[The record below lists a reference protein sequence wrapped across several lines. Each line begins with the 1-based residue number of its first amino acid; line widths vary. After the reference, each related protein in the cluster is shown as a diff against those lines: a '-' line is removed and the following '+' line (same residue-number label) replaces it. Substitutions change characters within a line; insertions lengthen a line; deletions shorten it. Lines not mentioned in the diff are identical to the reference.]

1 MGCWG
6 ITSFESDAGLDSV
19 NYIRSILPGDG
30 KLELGK
36 VIDPLQKDDV
46 WIPDVQD
53 AESHTSP
60 MALAEI
66 VARFLE
72 HDIGD
77 LDYDADW
84 AAKDKKF
91 ADITSFSASRESILW
106 LREYLSD
113 TLKYAR
119 ENAEFKAGCGTN
131 WNGWFKEKDWIGWQ
145 EHMENLVNQ
154 LDTLLSCPKER
165 LELVSLQKQGQ
176 GLQIERNNDT
186 HTNKSKRVS
195 GMKIYELK
203 EHMERFDG
211 QAELD
216 KELMGSCIKGLTIYA
231 SQFTRQ
237 HGTEASAGKIQE
249 IRRLIAEICE
259 YWELDDF
266 SRQKQKNNIWTR
278 LTNTCEIHP
287 APCICSRH

>member
-19 NYIRSILPGDG
+19 SYIRSILPGDG
-30 KLELGK
+30 KLDLGK
-36 VIDPLQKDDV
+36 VIDALQKDDV
-46 WIPDVQD
+46 RIPDVQD

-91 ADITSFSASRESILW
+91 ADITSFSASKESIRW

-119 ENAEFKAGCGTN
+119 ENAEFKAGHGTN

-176 GLQIERNNDT
+176 DLQIERNNDT

-203 EHMERFDG
+203 EHMEGFDG
-211 QAELD
+211 QAEPD
-216 KELMGSCIKGLTIYA
+216 KELMGSCIK
-231 SQFTRQ
+231 
-237 HGTEASAGKIQE
+237 
-249 IRRLIAEICE
+249 
-259 YWELDDF
+259 D
-266 SRQKQKNNIWTR
+266 
-278 LTNTCEIHP
+278 
-287 APCICSRH
+287 